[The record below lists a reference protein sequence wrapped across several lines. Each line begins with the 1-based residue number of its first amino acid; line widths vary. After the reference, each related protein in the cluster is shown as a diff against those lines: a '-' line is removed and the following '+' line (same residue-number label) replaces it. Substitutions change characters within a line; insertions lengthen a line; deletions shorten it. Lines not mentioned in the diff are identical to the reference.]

1 MKEKAFVSLD
11 LFYAEALLL
20 KFRFSK
26 NPDRS
31 LGVGAAASSLGTQ
44 FGRGVRSGAGS
55 WGCIMWQRAF
65 QCALLRVSPQ
75 DGPWGKEASNKCRKC
90 CMS

>member
-1 MKEKAFVSLD
+1 MKEKGFVSLD
-11 LFYAEALLL
+11 LFYVEALLL

-31 LGVGAAASSLGTQ
+31 LGVGAAASSLGAQ

-55 WGCIMWQRAF
+55 WGCITWQRVF
-65 QCALLRVSPQ
+65 
-75 DGPWGKEASNKCRKC
+75 
-90 CMS
+90 